1 MRRCG
6 QCKATPTGDHVHG
19 VHANGQH
26 RDDASCPMQT
36 TASPQNK
43 RERRT
48 LPQARFIPQT
58 TLPRMPSRIPG
69 GTLAS
74 FVFRLLSPFRP
85 ADRGCPSCLRASRA
99 PIGAGGERVCFLLRA
114 SARARPESRARM
126 CFVMLWKASFHQRDS
141 RSFRL
146 THSFLKFNSYKGLH
160 LINFEFAGRYP
171 LLMPRKGHPLFGG

>member
-6 QCKATPTGDHVHG
+6 QCKASPTGDHVHG

-26 RDDASCPMQT
+26 RDDTSGPMHT

-43 RERRT
+43 RERQT
-48 LPQARFIPQT
+48 LPQARLIPQT

-74 FVFRLLSPFRP
+74 FVFRMLSTFRP

-99 PIGAGGERVCFLLRA
+99 PIGAGGDRVCFPLRA
-114 SARARPESRARM
+114 SARARPEDRARM
-126 CFVMLWKASFHQRDS
+126 
-141 RSFRL
+141 SFRNAL
-146 THSFLKFNSYKGLH
+146 ES
-160 LINFEFAGRYP
+160 NFSSTRHTIFAAYAFIP
-171 LLMPRKGHPLFGG
+171 EI